1 MKGGSITERSE
12 AETTLGW
19 HARLADKVKQAVR
32 CDEISGI
39 KLILSLGRRS
49 LNMHPP
55 EYKLSAD
62 TSLTEVQVSVEG

>member
-62 TSLTEVQVSVEG
+62 TSLTEVRVSVEG

>member
-1 MKGGSITERSE
+1 M
-12 AETTLGW
+12 
-19 HARLADKVKQAVR
+19 ADKVKQAVQ

-49 LNMHPP
+49 LNIHPP